1 MLSLAAY
8 KVAVLV
14 LLVTIPTSTVATVY
28 YYEQQV
34 NKLSDQLSNLK
45 GSIGAVNNTLA
56 GQIAT
61 LNSEVASINNQI
73 TSLNALV
80 GTVNSTL
87 KAQISALQTQV
98 NTLNSEIATLN
109 SEVPT
114 LQSNVSLL
122 QSQVSTLT
130 TDVANL
136 QTQVNQILAQLASQA
151 QNRFQATAGPVTIF
165 LDYKSFNFTQGS
177 ETMSQ
182 PAWAVST
189 GTSVVFWLK
198 MANTA
203 SDSSVTVHVY
213 TALVFTPYSSAGLGT
228 AVPFYVVD
236 SATLNPTNVIAYS
249 ETGNPYVLPAATSSG
264 PVSTVIV
271 KFGSSNQGGTT
282 SQTFSATA
290 GTFLVTIA
298 FYYTYRGQAQGET
311 VTLAA
316 ARTCTSFPAC

>member
-1 MLSLAAY
+1 M
-8 KVAVLV
+8 
-14 LLVTIPTSTVATVY
+14 
-28 YYEQQV
+28 
-34 NKLSDQLSNLK
+34 
-45 GSIGAVNNTLA
+45 
-56 GQIAT
+56 
-61 LNSEVASINNQI
+61 
-73 TSLNALV
+73 
-80 GTVNSTL
+80 